1 MQKSSPS
8 NSPAEHLGAP
18 NDPSL
23 EPVTAEK
30 PPPSSRAGW
39 SFRYRAGADSQSQSP
54 SQSRPRAIVAVTD
67 RHLPLL
73 LTTFRGELTLEA
85 VQRHSGHVT
94 ELIQQQLDRRAPIV
108 YVVDARG
115 LSMPSAMIR
124 RYWAEQVNKSSST
137 LAALL
142 GTFIV
147 IDNTFL
153 RGALTA
159 IAWMTDS
166 AKSLEYAPSLEEAVE
181 RANARLLAHGYPP
194 SNFHPSTHATSPW
207 V

>member
-1 MQKSSPS
+1 VQKSSPS
-8 NSPAEHLGAP
+8 NLSASAVEHTSALYEHSSARHEHG
-18 NDPSL
+18 L
-23 EPVTAEK
+23 EPTSIEG
-30 PPPSSRAGW
+30 PPSSR
-39 SFRYRAGADSQSQSP
+39 SFRYRTADAQTP
-54 SQSRPRAIVAVTD
+54 SRTIVAVTD

-85 VQRHSGHVT
+85 VQRHSDHVT
-94 ELIQQQLDRRAPIV
+94 ELIEQQLARRSPIV

-124 RYWAEQVNKSSST
+124 RYWADQVNKSSST

-147 IDNTFL
+147 VDNTFL

-159 IAWMTDS
+159 IAWMTDA
-166 AKSLEYAPSLEEAVE
+166 AKSLEYSPSLDDAVE
-181 RANARLLAHGYPP
+181 RANTRLVARGYPP

>member
-18 NDPSL
+18 NDSSL
-23 EPVTAEK
+23 ETAAGDN

-39 SFRYRAGADSQSQSP
+39 AFGYRTGADA
-54 SQSRPRAIVAVTD
+54 QSRSRTIAAVTD

-85 VQRHSGHVT
+85 VQRHSEHVT
-94 ELIQQQLDRRAPIV
+94 ELIQQQLARRCPIA

-124 RYWAEQVNKSSST
+124 RYWADQVNKSSST

-147 IDNTFL
+147 VDNTFL

-159 IAWMTDS
+159 IAWMTDA
-166 AKSLEYAPSLEEAVE
+166 AKSLEYSPSLEDAVE
-181 RANARLLAHGYPP
+181 RANARLVERGHPP
-194 SNFHPSTHATSPW
+194 SNFHPSTHAASPW
-207 V
+207 A